1 MKALAKF
8 LALFVTS
15 LVLFGGS
22 VHSDHSFF
30 SDGGSHHRPFSSY
43 QLAETTTATP
53 YYRPTNTYHQPKKPT
68 QQNCT
73 VEDEVLEAEIC
84 TPGKVKASC
93 TIGQVIENR
102 FHRRFYG
109 GLVCY
114 QGLQESSFYIIL
126 TLFQTCRPV
135 PNCEAAENTV

>member
-93 TIGQVIENR
+93 TNDAARYHWLSKRNGKNFTQNLR
-102 FHRRFYG
+102 FNGF
-109 GLVCY
+109 
-114 QGLQESSFYIIL
+114 
-126 TLFQTCRPV
+126 
-135 PNCEAAENTV
+135 

>member
-15 LVLFGGS
+15 LVLFGGG

-93 TIGQVIENR
+93 TNAAAWYNWISKEMENALPR
-102 FHRRFYG
+102 IC
-109 GLVCY
+109 V
-114 QGLQESSFYIIL
+114 L
-126 TLFQTCRPV
+126 T
-135 PNCEAAENTV
+135 NSKG